1 MWQSKTVAHLESHW
15 GTEFTKMLD
24 RLSAGRGGLL
34 PAACSRH
41 ESENAGRC
49 YACYACD
56 ASTFVNFP
64 FLYLVISR
72 PAPLH
77 SHCRVWLAVGISKQH
92 FAEGRFR
99 CLCTARCSSFL
110 LCLRTGLTWESCP
123 RSRRTL
129 QRQNKSCILLD
140 LMTSTSSYDFNNLQD
155 LTRSYCTSP
164 LVLIDR
170 LLKNLKIQARA
181 LVPCFPGSCSCF

>member
-1 MWQSKTVAHLESHW
+1 MYL
-15 GTEFTKMLD
+15 
-24 RLSAGRGGLL
+24 
-34 PAACSRH
+34 
-41 ESENAGRC
+41 
-49 YACYACD
+49 
-56 ASTFVNFP
+56 
-64 FLYLVISR
+64 LVISR

-77 SHCRVWLAVGISKQH
+77 SHCRVWLAVAISKQH

-155 LTRSYCTSP
+155 LTRSYKSFGA
-164 LVLIDR
+164 DR
-170 LLKNLKIQARA
+170 PAPEKSENPSTCPGALLPRQLLLLLKFHGGLAWS
-181 LVPCFPGSCSCF
+181 GSQRTAQNVGHEWS